1 MKKVKINKDGF
12 LKSIYINDATIE
24 IEVDDE
30 LYETLM
36 CCKIGKNWK
45 QEDGEFHM
53 VELLDEQIIRERRE
67 IECFNLIDNRS
78 SLWWSHLPEERQ
90 KELDVWYQAWLDA
103 TKTKIIP
110 EKPSWLE

>member
-24 IEVDDE
+24 IDVDDE

-53 VELLDEQIIRERRE
+53 VELLDEQVIRERRE
-67 IECFNLIDNRS
+67 VECFNLIDNRS

-90 KELDVWYQAWLDA
+90 KELDV
-103 TKTKIIP
+103 
-110 EKPSWLE
+110 

>member
-12 LKSIYINDATIE
+12 LESIYINDATIE

-53 VELLDEQIIRERRE
+53 VELLDEQVIRERRV

-78 SLWWSHLPEERQ
+78 PL
-90 KELDVWYQAWLDA
+90 
-103 TKTKIIP
+103 
-110 EKPSWLE
+110 

>member
-12 LKSIYINDATIE
+12 LESIYINDATIE

-30 LYETLM
+30 LYETLT

-53 VELLDEQIIRERRE
+53 VELLDEQVIRERRE
-67 IECFNLIDNRS
+67 R
-78 SLWWSHLPEERQ
+78 W
-90 KELDVWYQAWLDA
+90 
-103 TKTKIIP
+103 
-110 EKPSWLE
+110 

>member
-12 LKSIYINDATIE
+12 LESIYINDATIE

-53 VELLDEQIIRERRE
+53 VDLLDEQVIRERRE
-67 IECFNLIDNRS
+67 MNILLKVS
-78 SLWWSHLPEERQ
+78 
-90 KELDVWYQAWLDA
+90 
-103 TKTKIIP
+103 
-110 EKPSWLE
+110 

>member
-12 LKSIYINDATIE
+12 LESIYINDATIE

-53 VELLDEQIIRERRE
+53 VELLDEQVIRERRE
-67 IECFNLIDNRS
+67 VECFNLIDNRS
-78 SLWWSHLPEERQ
+78 PL
-90 KELDVWYQAWLDA
+90 
-103 TKTKIIP
+103 
-110 EKPSWLE
+110 

>member
-24 IEVDDE
+24 IEVDDK

-53 VELLDEQIIRERRE
+53 VDLLDEQIIRERRE
-67 IECFNLIDNRS
+67 VECFNLIDNRS
-78 SLWWSHLPEERQ
+78 PL
-90 KELDVWYQAWLDA
+90 
-103 TKTKIIP
+103 
-110 EKPSWLE
+110 

>member
-12 LKSIYINDATIE
+12 LESIYINDATIE

-53 VELLDEQIIRERRE
+53 VELLDEQVIRERRE
-67 IECFNLIDNRS
+67 VECFNLIDNRS
-78 SLWWSHLPEERQ
+78 PRWWSHLSEERR
-90 KELDVWYQAWLDA
+90 KELDVWYEAWLVA
-103 TKTKIIP
+103 TETQIIP
-110 EKPSWLE
+110 EKPTWLN

>member
-12 LKSIYINDATIE
+12 LESIYINDATIE

-53 VELLDEQIIRERRE
+53 VDLLDEQVIRERRE
-67 IECFNLIDNRS
+67 VECFNLIDNRS
-78 SLWWSHLPEERQ
+78 PL
-90 KELDVWYQAWLDA
+90 
-103 TKTKIIP
+103 
-110 EKPSWLE
+110 

>member
-12 LKSIYINDATIE
+12 LESIYINDATIE

-45 QEDGEFHM
+45 QENGEFHM
-53 VELLDEQIIRERRE
+53 VELLDEQVIRERRE
-67 IECFNLIDNRS
+67 VECFNLIDNRS
-78 SLWWSHLPEERQ
+78 PLWWSHLSEEMR
-90 KELDVWYQAWLDA
+90 KELDAWYEAWLVA
-103 TKTKIIP
+103 TETKIIP
-110 EKPSWLE
+110 EKPTWLN

>member
-12 LKSIYINDATIE
+12 LESIYINDATIE

-53 VELLDEQIIRERRE
+53 VELLDEQVIRERRE
-67 IECFNLIDNRS
+67 RDRRG
-78 SLWWSHLPEERQ
+78 ER
-90 KELDVWYQAWLDA
+90 E
-103 TKTKIIP
+103 
-110 EKPSWLE
+110 

>member
-12 LKSIYINDATIE
+12 LESIYINDATIE

-45 QEDGEFHM
+45 QENGEFHM
-53 VELLDEQIIRERRE
+53 VELLDEQVIRERRE
-67 IECFNLIDNRS
+67 VECFNLIDNRS
-78 SLWWSHLPEERQ
+78 PLWWSHLSKERR
-90 KELDVWYQAWLDA
+90 KELDAWYEAWLVA
-103 TKTKIIP
+103 TETKIIP
-110 EKPSWLE
+110 EKPTWLN

>member
-12 LKSIYINDATIE
+12 LESIYINDATIE

-53 VELLDEQIIRERRE
+53 VDLLDEQVIRERRE
-67 IECFNLIDNRS
+67 VECFNLIDNRS
-78 SLWWSHLPEERQ
+78 SLWWKHLSEERQ
-90 KELDVWYQAWLDA
+90 QELDA
-103 TKTKIIP
+103 
-110 EKPSWLE
+110 

>member
-12 LKSIYINDATIE
+12 LESMYINDATIE

-53 VELLDEQIIRERRE
+53 VELLDEQVIRERRE
-67 IECFNLIDNRS
+67 VECFNLIDNRS
-78 SLWWSHLPEERQ
+78 PL
-90 KELDVWYQAWLDA
+90 
-103 TKTKIIP
+103 
-110 EKPSWLE
+110 

>member
-12 LKSIYINDATIE
+12 LESIYINDATIE

-53 VELLDEQIIRERRE
+53 VELLDEQVIRERRE
-67 IECFNLIDNRS
+67 VECFNLIDNRS
-78 SLWWSHLPEERQ
+78 SL
-90 KELDVWYQAWLDA
+90 
-103 TKTKIIP
+103 
-110 EKPSWLE
+110 